1 MKASSISSS
10 IPLSSSNQQSSSI
23 KIHKGE
29 NDTTSSCSLPSYK
42 LVINKTYSA
51 EFPVLEIT
59 KSL

>member
-1 MKASSISSS
+1 MKASSPSSPS
-10 IPLSSSNQQSSSI
+10 PLSSSNQQSSI
-23 KIHKGE
+23 NIHKVE